1 MLIRNAS
8 WSTALVDYW
17 LLVGVTGHSAFT
29 ECLEPTWCWWS
40 STRVAGVSETSRP
53 LSSLYS
59 LFESIISFHL
69 SVRPFVCLV
78 PICGGSTAARTGR
91 PFRLSWLAIFDRPS
105 PFQNPVF
112 ANARCGESRALKRV
126 RCTTLHTMVD
136 TPTRGLQQSSRKLV
150 NSRISTTNRALVVCL
165 CAYLE
170 TSRNEKNGKSNE
182 YKTQIGRPIGLLEN
196 QTLVQKPSKL

>member
-1 MLIRNAS
+1 MLMVVDARCWCQRNKSPAVVS
-8 WSTALVDYW
+8 LQPVRVDHI
-17 LLVGVTGHSAFT
+17 LSPV
-29 ECLEPTWCWWS
+29 
-40 STRVAGVSETSRP
+40 RP
-53 LSSLYS
+53 
-59 LFESIISFHL
+59 
-69 SVRPFVCLV
+69 SVRLSVCLV

-165 CAYLE
+165 CGYLE

-182 YKTQIGRPIGLLEN
+182 YKTQIGIGLLEN